1 MTRVPDVTAVSLN
14 ITLTVDGMT
23 PMAFLRVS
31 RLIEKTADPLSSSKL
46 ERHNMETLKDYLKE
60 VESKERDIIAA
71 GDSAFL
77 LSGNASEQVLVFK
90 IDRFA
95 NQILENLESSDIYE
109 VSRATTEFPW
119 FEVAKKKLGLEGLK
133 NLDSFHDFVS
143 NLRPDIRA
151 GMLLKLFDNSNQEV
165 KDFINDYIFETDG
178 DYEAFG
184 WSLLYFINDGSA
196 LDGYAIFA
204 KYV

>member
-1 MTRVPDVTAVSLN
+1 
-14 ITLTVDGMT
+14 
-23 PMAFLRVS
+23 
-31 RLIEKTADPLSSSKL
+31 
-46 ERHNMETLKDYLKE
+46 METLKDYLKQ
-60 VESKERDIIAA
+60 VESKEREIIAA
-71 GDSAFL
+71 GDSAFR

-90 IDRFA
+90 VDRFA
-95 NQILENLESSDIYE
+95 NQILEDLELPDIYE
-109 VSRATTEFPW
+109 VSRATTKFPW

-133 NLDSFHDFVS
+133 NLDSFVDFVS

-151 GMLLKLFDNSNQEV
+151 GMLLKLFDNSNQEF

-204 KYV
+204 KYI

>member
-1 MTRVPDVTAVSLN
+1 
-14 ITLTVDGMT
+14 
-23 PMAFLRVS
+23 
-31 RLIEKTADPLSSSKL
+31 
-46 ERHNMETLKDYLKE
+46 METLKDYLKE
-60 VESKERDIIAA
+60 VESKEREIIAA
-71 GDSAFL
+71 GDSAFR

-95 NQILENLESSDIYE
+95 NQILEDFESPDIYE
-109 VSRATTEFPW
+109 VSRATMEFPW

-151 GMLLKLFDNSNQEV
+151 TMLLKLFDNSNQEF

-204 KYV
+204 KYI

>member
-1 MTRVPDVTAVSLN
+1 MDVPSNT
-14 ITLTVDGMT
+14 ITKKLVHGDQE
-23 PMAFLRVS
+23 MAFRGAN
-31 RLIEKTADPLSSSKL
+31 RLKEKMADLLSSSKL
-46 ERHNMETLKDYLKE
+46 ERSNMETLKDYLKE
-60 VESKERDIIAA
+60 VESKEREIIAA
-71 GDSAFL
+71 GDSAFR

-90 IDRFA
+90 VDRFA
-95 NQILENLESSDIYE
+95 NQILEDLESPDICE
-109 VSRATTEFPW
+109 VSRATMKFPW
-119 FEVAKKKLGLEGLK
+119 FNVAKKKLGLEGLK

-151 GMLLKLFDNSNQEV
+151 NMLLKLFDNSNQEF

-204 KYV
+204 KYI

>member
-1 MTRVPDVTAVSLN
+1 MQ
-14 ITLTVDGMT
+14 
-23 PMAFLRVS
+23 
-31 RLIEKTADPLSSSKL
+31 
-46 ERHNMETLKDYLKE
+46 TLKDYLKE
-60 VESKERDIIAA
+60 VESKEKDIIRS
-71 GDSAFL
+71 GGSTFL

-90 IDRFA
+90 IDEFA
-95 NQILENLESSDIYE
+95 DRILEDLKSQDIYE
-109 VSRATTEFPW
+109 RSRATVKFPW

-151 GMLLKLFDNSNQEV
+151 GMLLKLFDNSNQEF

-196 LDGYAIFA
+196 LDGYAIFV
-204 KYV
+204 KYI

>member
-1 MTRVPDVTAVSLN
+1 MTRVQDVMDAPLN
-14 ITLTVDGMT
+14 TTLTVHGMP

-31 RLIEKTADPLSSSKL
+31 RLTEKTADLLFSSKPK
-46 ERHNMETLKDYLKE
+46 RINMDTLKDYLKE
-60 VESKERDIIAA
+60 VESKEREIIAA

-95 NQILENLESSDIYE
+95 NQILEDLESPDICE
-109 VSRATTEFPW
+109 VSRATMKFPW

-133 NLDSFHDFVS
+133 SLDSFHDFVS

-151 GMLLKLFDNSNQEV
+151 TMLLKLFDNSNQEF

-196 LDGYAIFA
+196 LDGYAIFI
-204 KYV
+204 KYI